1 MKCYHAVWDV
11 FFGTSCSYI
20 KSISLKLIGCDHAF
34 YIGRRIGGDRKKYL
48 PGDGDRQDTENTSR
62 EKNNITPSQR
72 PPMPLVEQRLQ
83 RLKAA
88 EERLKPT
95 RESSAVRLTPL
106 GVIMELK
113 QKV

>member
-1 MKCYHAVWDV
+1 MLSCCIGCHFWNK
-11 FFGTSCSYI
+11 FFLI
-20 KSISLKLIGCDHAF
+20 KSISLKLISLDLAF

-48 PGDGDRQDTENTSR
+48 SGDGDRQDNKNTSM
-62 EKNNITPSQR
+62 EKITPSQH

-95 RESSAVRLTPL
+95 TRESSAVRLTPL